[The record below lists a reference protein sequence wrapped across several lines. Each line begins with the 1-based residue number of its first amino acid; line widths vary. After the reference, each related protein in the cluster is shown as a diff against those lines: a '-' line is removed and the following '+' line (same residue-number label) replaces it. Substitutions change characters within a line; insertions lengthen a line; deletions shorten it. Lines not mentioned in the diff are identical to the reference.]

1 MWLAYNN
8 EVKLIDITNTP
19 DNVNWPVPPGERASH
34 DLKST

>member
-1 MWLAYNN
+1 
-8 EVKLIDITNTP
+8 IDITNTP

>member
-19 DNVNWPVPPGERASH
+19 DNVNWPVPP
-34 DLKST
+34 

>member
-1 MWLAYNN
+1 
-8 EVKLIDITNTP
+8 ITNTP

>member
-19 DNVNWPVPPGERASH
+19 DNVNWPVPPG
-34 DLKST
+34 

>member
-19 DNVNWPVPPGERASH
+19 DNVNWPV
-34 DLKST
+34 

>member
-1 MWLAYNN
+1 
-8 EVKLIDITNTP
+8 LIDITNTP

>member
-19 DNVNWPVPPGERASH
+19 DNVNWP
-34 DLKST
+34 

>member
-1 MWLAYNN
+1 
-8 EVKLIDITNTP
+8 TP

>member
-1 MWLAYNN
+1 MS
-8 EVKLIDITNTP
+8 VKPVAIQIDITNTP

>member
-19 DNVNWPVPPGERASH
+19 DNV
-34 DLKST
+34 

>member
-1 MWLAYNN
+1 
-8 EVKLIDITNTP
+8 KLIDITNTP

>member
-1 MWLAYNN
+1 
-8 EVKLIDITNTP
+8 TNTP

>member
-1 MWLAYNN
+1 
-8 EVKLIDITNTP
+8 NTP

>member
-19 DNVNWPVPPGERASH
+19 DNVN
-34 DLKST
+34 

>member
-1 MWLAYNN
+1 
-8 EVKLIDITNTP
+8 P

>member
-1 MWLAYNN
+1 
-8 EVKLIDITNTP
+8 